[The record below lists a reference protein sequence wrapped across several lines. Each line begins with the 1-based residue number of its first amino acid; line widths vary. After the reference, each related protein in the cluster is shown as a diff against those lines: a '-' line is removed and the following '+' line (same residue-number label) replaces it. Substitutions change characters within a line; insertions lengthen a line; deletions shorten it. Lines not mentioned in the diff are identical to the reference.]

1 MSLKLSAKN
10 RRNYKCYNKIIGYF
24 QTQKVLIII
33 TNFTII
39 TPVSVGKLLK
49 ICLLCAGILVS
60 AIFCN
65 KATAQTSALD
75 TLQVYAF
82 VLDGD
87 TIPGGRMLDVNV
99 YTRITEKWKKYW
111 AEWTRLRNAVY
122 VTYPYAKAAGRIMN
136 EVNAKLVGV
145 TDKKQRKEIIKSREK
160 ELKKEFADKITNL
173 SVYQGRVLMKLI
185 NRETGNNCYEI
196 IHEFKGGFAAGFW
209 QTVAVI
215 LGSSLKQSYEPSTK
229 DQPIEIVVQD
239 VERMYGHRS

>member
-1 MSLKLSAKN
+1 M
-10 RRNYKCYNKIIGYF
+10 
-24 QTQKVLIII
+24 
-33 TNFTII
+33 
-39 TPVSVGKLLK
+39 GKLLK
-49 ICLLCAGILVS
+49 ICLCSAGIFLSVV
-60 AIFCN
+60 FCN
-65 KATAQTSALD
+65 KAGAQTSTSD

-82 VLDGD
+82 VVDGD

-145 TDKKQRKEIIKSREK
+145 TDKKLRKEIIKSREK
-160 ELKKEFADKITNL
+160 DLKKEFADKITNL
-173 SVYQGRVLMKLI
+173 SVYQGKVLMKLI

-196 IHEFKGGFAAGFW
+196 IHEYKGGFAAGFY
-209 QTVAVI
+209 QTIAVI
-215 LGSSLKQSYEPSTK
+215 LGSSLKQSYEPATK
-229 DQPIEIVVQD
+229 DQPIEVIVQD